1 MRTVKKVERPIPQH
15 LTNSSSHP
23 LNPST
28 PQLLNIYIHFPFCR
42 SKCAYCALHSS
53 VGRSPRDRQ
62 DYVARIVHDL
72 EALFSHPQ
80 SPNPSLPHSSNPP
93 ITQSPNHPIPQSPNI
108 STLYFGGGTP
118 ALCDLQ
124 PILDFLSP
132 HLTPSTLNP
141 RPSTEFTVELNPLD
155 VTPELLHQLKA
166 GGVNRLSMG
175 VQSFDDD
182 VLRSMGRP
190 HTAAQ
195 AHDAWKMIR
204 DAGFDNAGID
214 LICGWPGE
222 RAVAIADSWK
232 RTLETTM
239 GLAPDHCSV
248 YTLILEP
255 KTRLALDVEHG
266 RVQLPSDDIAL
277 SELTAAER
285 ALAAIGLE
293 RYEISSFAEPGK
305 ECRHNLATW
314 RGEDYIGIGDG
325 ACSREGNAV
334 SRVIFRLRLLKEGF
348 SPTKAAEDFPELA
361 PRVSEWCATLDRYV
375 AEGLLTSHP
384 LTPSTPQPLNPSTAN
399 PPILQ
404 SPNHP
409 ITYRLTPR
417 GTEVCD
423 TILAE
428 LV

>member
-1 MRTVKKVERPIPQH
+1 MN
-15 LTNSSSHP
+15 L
-23 LNPST
+23 
-28 PQLLNIYIHFPFCR
+28 YIHFPFCR

-53 VGRSPRDRQ
+53 ASHTAEVRHA
-62 DYVARIVHDL
+62 YVERIVGDL
-72 EALFSHPQ
+72 ERLFANPQ
-80 SPNPSLPHSSNPP
+80 SSTLNPQL
-93 ITQSPNHPIPQSPNI
+93 

-118 ALCDLQ
+118 ALCDLR
-124 PILDFLSP
+124 PIFAGLAP
-132 HLTPSTLNP
+132 HLLTQGLRT
-141 RPSTEFTVELNPLD
+141 TEFTVELNPLD
-155 VTPELLHQLKA
+155 VSPALLEQLRA
-166 GGVNRLSMG
+166 GGVNRISMG
-175 VQSFDDD
+175 VQSLDDA

-195 AHDAWKMIR
+195 ALDAWRMIR

-222 RAVAIADSWK
+222 RRNCPVSDPWR
-232 RTLETTM
+232 RTLEAAAA
-239 GLAPDHCSV
+239 LAPDHCSV

-255 KTRLALDVEHG
+255 NTRLAHDVESG
-266 RVQLPSDDIAL
+266 AVAMPPDDV
-277 SELTAAER
+277 
-285 ALAAIGLE
+285 ALAELAAAAHALGAIGLE
-293 RYEISSFAEPGK
+293 RYEISSFAKPGR

-314 RGEDYIGIGDG
+314 RGEDYIGLGDG

-348 SPTKAAEDFPELA
+348 SPARAAEDFPELA
-361 PRVSEWCATLDRYV
+361 PRVPEWCATLDRFA

-384 LTPSTPQPLNPSTAN
+384 SR
-399 PPILQ
+399 
-404 SPNHP
+404 
-409 ITYRLTPR
+409 TYRLTPR

>member
-1 MRTVKKVERPIPQH
+1 MN
-15 LTNSSSHP
+15 L
-23 LNPST
+23 
-28 PQLLNIYIHFPFCR
+28 YIHFPFCR

-53 VGRSPRDRQ
+53 ASHTAEVRRA
-62 DYVARIVHDL
+62 YVERIVHDL
-72 EALFSHPQ
+72 EHLFERFEGF
-80 SPNPSLPHSSNPP
+80 SNPT
-93 ITQSPNHPIPQSPNI
+93 IQQSNNPTIQQSNNQTILTPQHLNI

-118 ALCDLQ
+118 ALCDLR
-124 PILDFLSP
+124 PILAFLSLNP
-132 HLTPSTLNP
+132 QSPTLNP
-141 RPSTEFTVELNPLD
+141 QPEFTVELNPLD
-155 VTPELLHQLKA
+155 VTPTLLDQLKA

-175 VQSFDDD
+175 VQSLDDT

-195 AHDAWKMIR
+195 ALDAWRMIR

-222 RAVAIADSWK
+222 RRNCPVSDPWR
-232 RTLETTM
+232 RTLEAVSA
-239 GLAPDHCSV
+239 LVPDHCSV

-255 KTRLALDVEHG
+255 NTRLAHDVESG
-266 RVQLPSDDIAL
+266 AVAMPPDDVAL
-277 SELTAAER
+277 AELAAAEH
-285 ALAAIGLE
+285 ALGAIGLE
-293 RYEISSFAEPGK
+293 RYEISSFAKPGM

-314 RGEDYIGIGDG
+314 RGEDYIGLGDG

-348 SPTKAAEDFPELA
+348 SPVKAAEDFPELA
-361 PRVSEWCATLDRYV
+361 PRVQEWCATLDRFV
-375 AEGLLTSHP
+375 SEGLLTS
-384 LTPSTPQPLNPSTAN
+384 NPST
-399 PPILQ
+399 
-404 SPNHP
+404 H
-409 ITYRLTPR
+409 YFLTPR